1 MDRIVKRNGQVVP
14 YNMVTAQLPENSK
27 FYGWLTGM
35 GGDVRILKP
44 KKSALAYRD
53 YLKSLAKEY
62 KGL

>member
-1 MDRIVKRNGQVVP
+1 
-14 YNMVTAQLPENSK
+14 MVTVQLPENSK

-62 KGL
+62 KGV